1 MDDRHVFI
9 DADSLLY
16 RATYG
21 KVSDKT
27 MRDRYRERLDYIR
40 VQTFS
45 DKDFV
50 AIKGIGNFRFDIDPD
65 YKGNRPSPEPEQ
77 KRRLNMLAE
86 YALELGAISCHGWEA
101 DDQVIAW
108 AYEAQQE
115 NIPWIIAGID
125 KDLLQFPGTHFNYG
139 GTKDKPLT
147 EEKKWKFIDQKEGDY
162 RFAAQLLTGD
172 TTDNIF
178 GIKGIGPVKAEKEL
192 LGLSKKQ
199 MMERIIELYKTGY
212 GTQWSNKLYKNCNLI
227 YMRRWL
233 DDTFDYST
241 WLKDEPV

>member
-1 MDDRHVFI
+1 MDERYVFI

-21 KVSDKT
+21 DVSDTT
-27 MRDRYRERLDYIR
+27 MRNRYRERLDYIR

-45 DKDFV
+45 TKDFV
-50 AIKGIGNFRFDIDPD
+50 AIKGKGNFRFDVDPD
-65 YKGNRPSPEPEQ
+65 YKGNRPPLTDEQ
-77 KRRLNMLAE
+77 RRRLNMIAE

-108 AYEAQQE
+108 AWEAQQE

-139 GTKDKPLT
+139 GTKDKPLA
-147 EEKKWKFIDQKEGDY
+147 EEAKWKFIDQTEGDY
-162 RFAAQLLTGD
+162 RFACQLLTGD

-178 GIKGIGPVKAEKEL
+178 GIKGIGPKKAEKAL
-192 LGLSKKQ
+192 TGLSRDQ
-199 MMERIIELYKTGY
+199 MMKKIIELYKPEY
-212 GTQWSNKLYKNCNLI
+212 GVLWEKKLNMNCNLI

-233 DDTFDYST
+233 DDEFNYKT
-241 WLKDEPV
+241 WLKDGQV